1 MNSNRKSHRK
11 PGPKTRRKKSFLWK
25 WKFNWKRTFLIFVSP
40 IVLLLAY
47 FYYQEIK
54 AGYIKYK
61 AFGIYIPSEYSVHGI
76 DVSRYQQIIN
86 WKSVKNM
93 EIENV
98 KIEFA
103 FIKATQ
109 GVKTIDYHYLQN
121 KLRAKNAGLVVGA
134 YHFFVATKSPQAQAE
149 LFIRI
154 ASIRSG
160 DLPPVVDVETEYG
173 QSDEKIRKGLKTW
186 LRLVENHYGVKP
198 IIYTNA
204 DFYKQKLQGYFDNYP
219 IWVAHYTKMGK
230 PDLDR
235 DWHFWQISEESTI
248 NGIKGKVDFN
258 VFNGTREE
266 FEDLLIR

>member
-154 ASIRSG
+154 ASIQSG

-258 VFNGTREE
+258 VFNGRRED

>member
-11 PGPKTRRKKSFLWK
+11 PDSKTRRKKSFLWK

-121 KLRAKNAGLVVGA
+121 KLRAKNAGLAVGA

-204 DFYKQKLQGYFDNYP
+204 DFYKQKLQGYFDN
-219 IWVAHYTKMGK
+219 
-230 PDLDR
+230 
-235 DWHFWQISEESTI
+235 
-248 NGIKGKVDFN
+248 
-258 VFNGTREE
+258 
-266 FEDLLIR
+266 